1 MLFSSIPFLY
11 TFLPCV
17 LILYFLVPGWLKNTV
32 LLLSSLF
39 FYAWGEPRFVVF
51 MVIAIVQ
58 GYVFGLLAEKFR
70 DRPKRAKLC
79 LWASAVVSL
88 GLLGYCK
95 YADFFISGF
104 NTLTGLSLPLLHVA
118 LPIGISFY
126 TFQILSYVIDVY
138 RGDVTAQRNLIDLAA
153 YVAMFPQLIAGPIVR
168 YADIAPQL
176 KHRTHTL
183 ADAAYGARRFIL
195 GLSKKVLLANVL
207 YELISA
213 YKSAANVSVLFVWL
227 YAAAYVLHLY
237 FDFSGYSD
245 MAIGLGRIFG
255 FHFIENFNYPY
266 ISASVTEFWRRW
278 HMSLGSWFRDYVYI
292 PLGGNRVSKAK
303 WFRNIFIVWLLTG
316 LWHGAAWTFILWGL
330 FFAVFLTAEK
340 LWYGEALAQTRFLK
354 HLYVLLLIAVSFVI
368 FDAASVSDAFRTIGS
383 LFGLG
388 GLPRSDVLARYYFD
402 SYSGVFLV
410 AIVGATPLPAK
421 IVRPRQKDH
430 VRCGA
435 GGAAGPAGG
444 GHRLSGG
451 RVLQPVPVFPLLKE
465 VPPCLKNGKAFSRW
479 GSCPRL
485 FWVLASGRRSSPPMR
500 SPPVSA
506 ARWPRCRNCPQAAIS
521 PANSCPATRITPR
534 TSFLCGSS
542 SAP

>member
-1 MLFSSIPFLY
+1 MLFSSIPFLF

-17 LILYFLVPGWLKNTV
+17 LILYFLSPRRLKNTV

-51 MVIAIVQ
+51 MVIAILQ
-58 GYVFGLLAEKFR
+58 GYVFGLLAER
-70 DRPKRAKLC
+70 YRGTSRAKLC
-79 LWASAVVSL
+79 LWASAAVSL

-104 NTLTGLSLPLLHVA
+104 NRLTGLSLHLLHVT

-138 RGDVTAQRNLIDLAA
+138 RGSVAAQRNFIDLAA

-176 KHRTHTL
+176 KERTHTL
-183 ADAAYGARRFIL
+183 ADAAWGARRFIL
-195 GLSKKVLLANVL
+195 GLAKKVLLANVL

-213 YKSAANVSVLFVWL
+213 YKSAAETSVLFVWL

-255 FHFIENFNYPY
+255 FHFPENFNYPY

-292 PLGGNRVSKAK
+292 PLGGNRVSKVK
-303 WFRNIFIVWLLTG
+303 WFRNIFLVWLLTG

-340 LWYGEALAQTRFLK
+340 LWYGDMLARTKLLK
-354 HLYVLLLIAVSFVI
+354 HVYVLLLIVVSFVL
-368 FDAASVSDAFRTIGS
+368 FDAASVQDALQTIRA

-388 GLPRSDVLARYYFD
+388 GLAAADPLARYYLD
-402 SYSGVFLV
+402 SFSGVFLI
-410 AIVGATPLPAK
+410 AAVGATPLPAK
-421 IVRPRQKDH
+421 IVRQLSESK
-430 VRCGA
+430 
-435 GGAAGPAGG
+435 PAGKMIS
-444 GHRLSGG
+444 L
-451 RVLQPVPVFPLLKE
+451 LEPVALLALLA
-465 VPPCLKNGKAFSRW
+465 VVTAYLVD
-479 GSCPRL
+479 GSFNP
-485 FWVLASGRRSSPPMR
+485 
-500 SPPVSA
+500 
-506 ARWPRCRNCPQAAIS
+506 
-521 PANSCPATRITPR
+521 
-534 TSFLCGSS
+534 FLYFRF
-542 SAP
+542 